1 MLINTLEILKKGSF
15 FFKNSSTN
23 TSFAEFNII
32 GVDLNSVILSFIFRI
47 GNIFLS
53 GFLKLKFSIFV
64 LFFKN

>member
-32 GVDLNSVILSFIFRI
+32 GVDLNSVILS
-47 GNIFLS
+47 LS
-53 GFLKLKFSIFV
+53 LELEISFYQVF
-64 LFFKN
+64 